1 MTPTSATGRPDR
13 ACAQAASRRAAS
25 ASVKGTRAGFTLVE
39 LMMTL
44 VVIGLAAGAVVLSMP
59 DPRPAIGATAERFA
73 ARLVRARE
81 EAILTNR
88 IVAVSADADG
98 YDFAG
103 FDGAG
108 WTPLNGPFTR
118 QSWDEGVVAPRRP
131 VRIVFDATGGA
142 EPAEVSLSRDGRA
155 VAIQVDAAGE
165 VTIDD

>member
-13 ACAQAASRRAAS
+13 AQAARRRAAS
-25 ASVKGTRAGFTLVE
+25 TSAKGARAGFTLVE

-44 VVIGLAAGAVVLSMP
+44 VVIGLAAGAVILSMP
-59 DPRPAIGATAERFA
+59 DPRPAVGETAERFA

-81 EAILTNR
+81 EAILTNH
-88 IVAVSADADG
+88 IVAVSADAGG

-103 FDGAG
+103 FDGAD
-108 WTPLNGPFTR
+108 WISLNGPFTR

-142 EPAEVSLSRDGRA
+142 EPAEVLLSRDGRTI
-155 VAIQVDAAGE
+155 AIQVDAAGE
-165 VTIDD
+165 VTIDG

>member
-13 ACAQAASRRAAS
+13 AQAASRRAAS
-25 ASVKGTRAGFTLVE
+25 ASAKGTRAGFTLVE

-59 DPRPAIGATAERFA
+59 DPRPAVGETAERFA

-88 IVAVSADADG
+88 IVAVSADASG
-98 YDFAG
+98 YEVAG
-103 FDGAG
+103 FDGAE
-108 WTPLNGPFTR
+108 WIHLTGPFTR
-118 QSWDEGVVAPRRP
+118 QPWDEGVVAPRRP

-142 EPAEVSLSRDGRA
+142 EPAEVPLSRDGRTVA
-155 VAIQVDAAGE
+155 VQVDAAGE
-165 VTIDD
+165 VTIDG

>member
-13 ACAQAASRRAAS
+13 AQAASRRAAS
-25 ASVKGTRAGFTLVE
+25 ASARKDRPGVTLVE

-59 DPRPAIGATAERFA
+59 DPRPAVGETAERFA

-88 IVAVSADADG
+88 IVAVSTDADG

-103 FDGAG
+103 FDGAD
-108 WTPLNGPFTR
+108 WTPLTGPFTR
-118 QSWDEGVVAPRRP
+118 QSWDDGVAAPRRP

-142 EPAEVSLSRDGRA
+142 EPAEVSLSRDGRTI
-155 VAIQVDAAGE
+155 AIQVDAAGE
-165 VTIDD
+165 VTIEG

>member
-13 ACAQAASRRAAS
+13 AQAASRRAAS
-25 ASVKGTRAGFTLVE
+25 ASAKGRRHGFTLVE

-59 DPRPAIGATAERFA
+59 DPRPAVGETAERFA
-73 ARLVRARE
+73 ARLIRARE

-88 IVAVSADADG
+88 IVAVSTDSGG

-103 FDGAG
+103 FDGAD
-108 WTPLNGPFTR
+108 WTPLDGAFTR
-118 QSWDEGVVAPRRP
+118 QAWGEAVVAPRRP

-142 EPAEVSLSRDGRA
+142 EPAEVSLSRDGRTI
-155 VAIQVDAAGE
+155 AIQVDAAGE
-165 VTIDD
+165 VTIDG